1 MTSLETAKKIVSIL
15 DTKKAEDIRVIR
27 VRDLTVLT
35 DYFVLASG
43 TSSTH
48 VKSLTDEVEFQLK
61 QLGTAPAAVEGYG
74 SAQWVAL
81 DFGTVI
87 VHVFYPEARRFYDL
101 ERLWADGEKI
111 DIDSLPKQD

>member
-1 MTSLETAKKIVSIL
+1 MTSLEMAKKIVSVL
-15 DTKKAEDIRVIR
+15 DAKKAEDIRLIR
-27 VRDLTVLT
+27 VRDLTVIT

-61 QLGTAPAAVEGYG
+61 QAGAQPAAVEGYG

-111 DIDSLPKQD
+111 DIESLLKQE